1 MPLEAHKCLVWYS
14 WDMRVTPYGAAQT
27 VTGSCH
33 LLEEGEYKLL
43 LDCGAYQ
50 GAEDDRN
57 AEPFGFEPE
66 TIDAV
71 VISHAHND
79 HIGRLPL
86 LLRRGYRGRVYLSEP
101 TAKFLPVILEDS
113 LRLMREELERLERKG
128 KPTPPVLWDEQD
140 LSELYRRLEPV
151 PLYQDLAFGPLT
163 VRLRGAGHLPGSA
176 FIDVRAQG
184 KHFIFSGDLGHRR
197 KEVLP
202 DPDYPTAADLVLCE
216 GTYGDRPHRP
226 FADTIREFSEI
237 LNTHLGQG
245 GKVFIPSFALE
256 RTQEVLFYLRELESQ
271 KAIPSVPV
279 YVDSPMAEQIS
290 EIYPSVKSYFSTEV
304 QALFNQGL
312 DPFRPGQYSH
322 TRSVE
327 DSKALNRL
335 SGPLIIVAGSGMLSG
350 GRILHHLAL
359 GLPGA
364 QNAVVITGYQPRGGL
379 GQLLIEGADSLRI
392 FGETVP
398 VRAKTYT
405 LGGFSGHAGQ
415 DELLDWLGGERR
427 IALVHGEPDKLQI
440 LQQELSKRGQT
451 AWLAEWG
458 KAIEV

>member
-1 MPLEAHKCLVWYS
+1 
-14 WDMRVTPYGAAQT
+14 MRVTPYGAAQT

-33 LLEEGEYKLL
+33 LLEEEGYKLL

-57 AEPFGFEPE
+57 AGPFGFEPGMV
-66 TIDAV
+66 DAV

-79 HIGRLPL
+79 HIGRLPIL
-86 LLRRGYRGRVYLSEP
+86 VRRGYRGKVYLSEP

-113 LRLMREELERLERKG
+113 LRLMTEELERLERKG
-128 KPTPPVLWDEQD
+128 KPAPPPLWDEND
-140 LSELYRRLEPV
+140 LNELYRRLEPV

-176 FIDVRAQG
+176 FIDVRSADQ
-184 KHFIFSGDLGHRR
+184 HFVFSGDLGHRR

-202 DPDYPTAADLVLCE
+202 DPDYPASADLVFCE

-226 FADTIREFSEI
+226 FAETIAEFTEI

-256 RTQEVLFYLRELESQ
+256 RTQEVLFYLRELEAQ
-271 KAIPSVPV
+271 NAIPSVPV
-279 YVDSPMAEQIS
+279 YVDSPMADKIS

-312 DPFRPGQYSH
+312 DPFGPRQYHH
-322 TRSVE
+322 TGSVD

-335 SGPLIIVAGSGMLSG
+335 SGPLIIIAGNGMLSG

-359 GLPGA
+359 GLPEA
-364 QNAVVITGYQPRGGL
+364 KNAVVITGYQPRGGL
-379 GQLLIEGADSLRI
+379 GQLLIEGVPSVKI
-392 FGETVP
+392 FGERVP

-415 DELLDWLGGERR
+415 DELLDWLGGEHR
-427 IALVHGEPDKLQI
+427 IALVHGEPDKLQA
-440 LQQELSKRGQT
+440 LQAALRQQGKEVQV
-451 AWLAEWG
+451 AEWG